1 MKTPLHIIGNNKLYG
16 LADNNEIEIVECVYD
31 NIKHLKSGK
40 YLVIKDKMAGILD
53 ERGKILCTFNQTDYI
68 LFSKWTYFT
77 IMLMGK
83 RFILLLSTIR
93 FIISLLTK

>member
-1 MKTPLHIIGNNKLYG
+1 MKNLLHIIGNNKLYG
-16 LADNNEIEIVECVYD
+16 LADSNEIEIVECVYD

-40 YLVIKDKMAGILD
+40 YIVIKDKMAGVLD
-53 ERGKILCTFNQTDYI
+53 ERGKTFCTFNQTDYI

-83 RFILLLSTIR
+83 KFILDS
-93 FIISLLTK
+93 